1 MASNQLSK
9 NIARCRKQIGMT
21 QEDLGQALFI
31 SGQAVSR
38 WERGGTPDAELLPK
52 SQTHSASRSTCFL
65 GGRLIGNPTQ
75 KPR

>member
-31 SGQAVSR
+31 SGQAVLAGNAAAPR
-38 WERGGTPDAELLPK
+38 TRNCCQK

>member
-52 SQTHSASRSTCFL
+52 IAE
-65 GGRLIGNPTQ
+65 
-75 KPR
+75 